1 MENVLRSGG
10 HLHGASGIFRR
21 PNEALVLRLR
31 SGEVP
36 VSSRNRARTIRPA
49 RGLEGLAAAAEY
61 QERE

>member
-10 HLHGASGIFRR
+10 HLHGASRIFRR

-36 VSSRNRARTIRPA
+36 VSSRNRARIIRPV
-49 RGLEGLAAAAEY
+49 RGLEGLAAAAGY